1 MATAGTTLERASFTN
16 LKYGRVNLKLLS
28 TTGVVIGDSMTVTTA
43 QGAVTG
49 VVKKFIG
56 STSLKLG
63 DLCLQS
69 SVRYSSPSERF
80 SRCLTTPPISKTSFT
95 AKSVRIL
102 TIGATGNPANSSGEK

>member
-63 DLCLQS
+63 DCVYNRPSGTLLLPKG
-69 SVRYSSPSERF
+69 SPV
-80 SRCLTTPPISKTSFT
+80 
-95 AKSVRIL
+95 A
-102 TIGATGNPANSSGEK
+102 